1 MLRNGVYWKEFDAA
15 QLINVIYSTLVD
27 YLVTYETSRQ
37 EAKDTL
43 DKRLDDAVRR
53 TEVRHGKKV
62 EAKPFVLSPQM
73 ANSLGI
79 KMPQAK
85 PAIGADSQ

>member
-1 MLRNGVYWKEFDAA
+1 LLRNGIYWKEFDAA

-53 TEVRHGKKV
+53 TELRQGKKV

-73 ANSLGI
+73 ASQLGI
-79 KMPQAK
+79 RTK
-85 PAIGADSQ
+85 PAIEGDNQ